1 MGPRDPGGRA
11 GGPADPQRAEGRV
24 HRWHDL
30 HLLDRYRARQAADQA
45 QTIAASDGL
54 PALFM
59 ISDPLVSLG
68 RDLALSGMD
77 LLPVL
82 RRQFVHQAAGMA
94 ALEVQHG

>member
-1 MGPRDPGGRA
+1 MQYAVPTETPGDTAILEAYGA
-11 GGPADPQRAEGRV
+11 
-24 HRWHDL
+24 
-30 HLLDRYRARQAADQA
+30 ARQSDQA